1 MLSCGSATGVRKT
14 YVCELL
20 ANVDLALEE
29 LERLGVVAEAVLD
42 DLLRVR

>member
-1 MLSCGSATGVRKT
+1 MLSCGSAAGVRQT

-20 ANVDLALEE
+20 ADVDLALEE